1 VGRTTLVSHERCWT
15 VIESFCR
22 CCMDITSCVIMLRRY
37 KVFEIHF
44 YIMEVQLVRANK
56 LLVYGYPAI
65 KCNVKM

>member
-1 VGRTTLVSHERCWT
+1 
-15 VIESFCR
+15 
-22 CCMDITSCVIMLRRY
+22 MLRRY